1 MRMNY
6 IKSIGIM
13 MCFTLVVFLMP
24 GCKSVAPVLN
34 DLILKGIS
42 TRSITIDLPTLSTKG
57 DPVPTVE
64 AYIGTTGAIT
74 VDGSTVTGSTEG
86 PVDVSKSGYQ
96 FKGLTTGI
104 GYNIIV
110 IAKNKGGISVKT
122 KSNIVPAIPAI
133 DPASYQQIGTDEMGL
148 LRWYLS
154 VSDDPLDDFSKIKS
168 YEDSQF
174 YLSSYR
180 YPIAFMTYFFAT
192 EQYFKLPAYSEL
204 LKPRIDRLIQKM
216 QEKQVWQYWAVR
228 SKGVDFLEPNLDTP
242 YPEQRDPVISEN
254 IMYSGHLGHMIA
266 LYEMLYRDL
275 KWSEPDS
282 IVLKWSDTE
291 QFVYNNHSLQKLMYD
306 QMMNNSWHS
315 IACEPNAVF
324 AECNQHPILSFMLY
338 DQVHGTNYAEAR
350 KPFLDFF
357 LKNSFINPVTH
368 ETCLLYLVKQK
379 TKITQEFAS
388 FGNSLSLYT
397 VPLAWLGQIIINSS
411 VSNGWNGAFM
421 HAWEPA
427 LIERHYPYQKAKH
440 VIDDGSTAHLKSEMI
455 TDQIATPFFAML
467 AAEVGDTVTRDKLVA
482 WCNSYYKA
490 EWVNGML
497 VYPVGADT
505 YINQQPDKSYT
516 PWPQNLTGV
525 LVAFAV
531 ANPHD
536 GIKTLHNNPFTQKN
550 FDAPQLTG
558 VDFPNVLL
566 KRAIYDFEKEALI
579 MTTAGGAETPS
590 GDTSFNVTKLDPTRT
605 WELFMDGVSQ
615 GNYSGV
621 SLISITVPLSAPH
634 NLVLIAK

>member
-13 MCFTLVVFLMP
+13 MCFTLAIFLMP

-34 DLILKGIS
+34 DLAVKAIS
-42 TRSITIDLPTLSTKG
+42 SRTVTIDMPTLSTKG

-74 VDGSTVTGSTEG
+74 VTGSTVTGSTEG
-86 PVDVSKSGYQ
+86 PVDVSKTGYQ
-96 FKGLTTGI
+96 FKGLTTGA
-104 GYNIIV
+104 GYDIIV
-110 IAKNKGGISVKT
+110 VAKNKGGSSVKSL
-122 KSNIVPAIPAI
+122 KNIVPVVPAI

-148 LRWYLS
+148 FRWYLS
-154 VSDDPLDDFSKIKS
+154 VCDDPLDDFSKIKS

-204 LKPRIDRLIQKM
+204 IKPRMDRLIQKM

-228 SKGVDFLEPNLDTP
+228 SKGVDFLEPGLNTP
-242 YPEQRDPVISEN
+242 YPEKHDPVADEN
-254 IMYSGHLGHMIA
+254 IMYSGHLGHMIG
-266 LYEMLYRDL
+266 LYEMLYKDM
-275 KWSEPDS
+275 KWETPDS
-282 IVLKWSDTE
+282 IVFKWSDTE
-291 QFVYNNHSLQKLMYD
+291 EYKYNNYSLQKVMYD
-306 QMMNNSWHS
+306 QMMNNSYHS
-315 IACEPNAVF
+315 IECEPNAVF

-338 DQVHGTNYAEAR
+338 DQVHGTSMAEAR
-350 KPFLDFF
+350 KLFLDFF

-368 ETCLLYLVKQK
+368 ETGLLWLVKQK
-379 TKITQEFAS
+379 TMITQEFAS
-388 FGNSLSLYT
+388 FGNNLSLFT

-411 VSNGWNGAFM
+411 VSNGWNGAMM

-427 LIERHYPYQKAKH
+427 LIERHYPYQKEKH
-440 VIDDGSTAHLKSEMI
+440 VIDDGSMAHLKSEMI
-455 TDQIATPFFAML
+455 TDQIATPFFALL
-467 AAEVGDTVTRDKLVA
+467 ASEVGDTVTRDKLVA
-482 WCNSYYKA
+482 WCNSFYKA

-505 YINQQPDKSYT
+505 YINQQKDKSYT

-525 LVAFAV
+525 LVAYAA

-536 GIKTLHNNPFTQKN
+536 GIMTLHNNPFTLKN
-550 FDAPQLTG
+550 FDSPQVTG

-579 MTTAGGAETPS
+579 MTTMGGAETPS
-590 GDTSFNVTKLDPTRT
+590 GDTSFNVTQLDPTRT

-615 GNYSGV
+615 GEYIGV
-621 SLISITVPLSAPH
+621 SSISITVPLSAQH
-634 NLVLIAK
+634 NLYLVAK